1 MYRDMYCNIY
11 KKDLNDLSSNFID
24 LRIDIFA
31 KNFDEYDTCGL
42 QYVAHN
48 TDLSTCM

>member
-1 MYRDMYCNIY
+1 MIFP
-11 KKDLNDLSSNFID
+11 LISLTFGLIF
-24 LRIDIFA
+24 FA

-42 QYVAHN
+42 QYAAHN